1 MVIMDNRL
9 GRIVA
14 VSRGCTGL
22 PATGTSRHRAATVAA
37 TIVISVS
44 AKEYPGQ

>member
-1 MVIMDNRL
+1 MVVIDNRL

-14 VSRGCTGL
+14 VSRGRTGF

-37 TIVISVS
+37 TMAISVS